1 MLGHKG
7 CLYSHIE
14 FLLRSV
20 GQTDCLVPRY
30 LHSLRPDPNL
40 GAVSITITNG
50 AAMPLRVYRLDTEGQ
65 EQLEPQIS
73 AIPPL
78 GTVEIATGV
87 NEVWRFRA
95 EPPATA
101 DAATQLP
108 ERLLGEVLVDRYP
121 ATREFVITD
130 CPTLEAVAAPD
141 AADDP
146 AANAAALKGAVMF
159 EDDIVF
165 DDDFVSRFLKASAA
179 LPDDWDVLML
189 NWYCMGTHSVD
200 TSKLP
205 DISERL
211 KAEMQKMHQPA
222 DEAGRRMQQQPSQPH
237 GEGSAAPAE
246 GNREGGGATTDSLL
260 QELLGDHILKTSSSS
275 EKHPGHTLTGSPPPP
290 PPPPPPNVPKNPSS
304 WTQWCEKNRGTPE
317 IIPGSGL
324 VRAHFFMSGSACESE
339 RAHDTAG
346 CHCHVSLCGCCCG
359 GCCCCCCC
367 CYC

>member
-20 GQTDCLVPRY
+20 GQVDCLVPRY

-87 NEVWRFRA
+87 NEVWRLRA

-130 CPTLEAVAAPD
+130 CPTLAAPD

-222 DEAGRRMQQQPSQPH
+222 DEAGRRMQQQQPSQPH

-246 GNREGGGATTDSLL
+246 GNRGEGGATTDSLL
-260 QELLGDHILKTSSSS
+260 QELLGDHILKTSSSF
-275 EKHPGHTLTGSPPPP
+275 EKHPGHTQQQQQQQQQQRHA
-290 PPPPPPNVPKNPSS
+290 NAQPKNPSS
-304 WTQWCEKNRGTPE
+304 WTQWCEKNRDTLE

-346 CHCHVSLCGCCCG
+346 CHCHVSLCGCCC
-359 GCCCCCCC
+359 
-367 CYC
+367 